1 MIILPPEEKKPSP
14 VAKWIFRILLT
25 LCIFIGMGLF
35 GLSILSGTSD
45 AHRHGLEQAM
55 SNIFRT
61 NVRIVE
67 LKSFN
72 LFPQFLVDVQ
82 DVQGISSTGTG
93 AFFAKRITVAFSLL
107 DILRKK
113 GLIEDFQI
121 EDLHFEAGL
130 IGPKELILTSVKIVP
145 AISGASPFVDI
156 KGTYG
161 GTALTASVGLDQLPG
176 RMRPAYRFVPGV
188 PVKLNLGEFSL
199 TGVLGANK
207 DDYQEIKDVSLKLND
222 EEVMSGAILL
232 KPVDGKFALHI
243 SFKLEGSSGLFVYV
257 PSGHHQT
264 LTFDKA
270 NLDDFTKDKPLWL
283 KLMQAWHR
291 AITNSDSA
299 KIGNKAGQDQVSLKI
314 NELQGAFAGNTIKGE
329 FIYGD
334 EHITGWWSGNLDGIH
349 AKNEKIPASGA
360 VECALVRFA
369 PKGESW
375 ISDYVITVLPP
386 FSVKSLLEINEQAG
400 TIKFKT
406 EQVTKGV
413 SVFGEDLSAYSLHR
427 EELGLAENN
436 VCADIPGFAPVP
448 AQAPIKSEPAS
459 TPATP

>member
-14 VAKWIFRILLT
+14 VAKWIFRILLA

-61 NVRIVE
+61 NVRIIE

-72 LFPQFLVDVQ
+72 LLPQFLVDVQ
-82 DVQGISSTGTG
+82 DVQGVPTSGTG
-93 AFFAKRITVAFSLL
+93 AFFAKRITVAFALL

-113 GLIEDFQI
+113 GMIEDFQI
-121 EDLHFEAGL
+121 EDLHLEAGL
-130 IGPKELILTSVKIVP
+130 IGPKELVLNSVRIVP
-145 AISGASPFVDI
+145 ATSGESPFVEI
-156 KGTYG
+156 KGAYG
-161 GTALTASVGLDQLPG
+161 STALDASVGLDQLPG
-176 RMRPAYRFVPGV
+176 RMRPAYRFIPGA

-199 TGVLGANK
+199 TGILGANR
-207 DDYQEIKDVSLKLND
+207 DDYQEIKNISLKLSN
-222 EEVMSGAILL
+222 EEVLSGSILL

-243 SFKLEGSSGLFVYV
+243 TFKLEGSSGLFVYV
-257 PSGHHQT
+257 PSGHRQT

-283 KLMQAWHR
+283 KLIQAWHR
-291 AITNSDSA
+291 DIKNSASA
-299 KIGNKAGQDQVSLKI
+299 TMGKNAVSDQVSLKI
-314 NELQGAFAGNTIKGE
+314 NELHGAFTGNKIEGE

-334 EHITGWWSGNLDGIH
+334 EHITGWWRGNLDGIR
-349 AKNEKIPASGA
+349 AKNEKIPAGGA

-386 FSVKSLLEINEQAG
+386 FSVKSLLEINKQAG
-400 TIKFKT
+400 MMKYKT
-406 EQVTKGV
+406 EQVAKGI
-413 SVFGEDLSAYSLHR
+413 SVFGEDLSPYSLYR
-427 EELGLAENN
+427 EELGLAKNN
-436 VCADIPGFAPVP
+436 ICADIPGFAPAP
-448 AQAPIKSEPAS
+448 AQEPAKSEPAAV
-459 TPATP
+459 PATP